1 LTPHLFEIVFAL
13 TIKKREKLPVIRSE
27 NVMDIDNRTISTS
40 LIILSTVAVFYV
52 MVVGQEFLVPLAVAL
67 MLWYVIN
74 AMSRSFT
81 KLIPW
86 SNEPN
91 WLSMLL
97 SIITIGLFMSL
108 AVDMVQTNVLEVKA
122 AIPKY
127 RENFAGLSLKVSAM
141 LPQSILEKM
150 PNMGEVIS
158 GIKPAPVIT
167 GLTDTIVA
175 MVGKVSLVLIYVA
188 FMLAEQGTFKNKIRE
203 IFPNQEKRDSIM
215 SILSHAQQDIQ
226 TYLWI
231 KTLTSGLTG
240 VVSYFV
246 LRAVGV
252 DFAIFWAFTIFM
264 LNFIPTIGSIIATFF
279 PAMLA
284 LVQFDTFIPFFV
296 VLAAVGSV
304 QLVVGNLLEP
314 KLMGNTLNVSPFV
327 VMMSLTLWGSIWGIA
342 GAFLSVPIT
351 VILLI
356 IFAHFEKT
364 RYIAVLLSGDGSLKF
379 AQQTQQKLEQLD
391 DSEANS

>member
-1 LTPHLFEIVFAL
+1 
-13 TIKKREKLPVIRSE
+13 
-27 NVMDIDNRTISTS
+27 
-40 LIILSTVAVFYV
+40 

-81 KLIPW
+81 KIIPW
-86 SNEPN
+86 TDQPN

-97 SIITIGLFMSL
+97 SIITIGLFLSL
-108 AVDMVQTNVLEVKA
+108 AVDMVQSNVLEVKA

-127 RENFAGLSLKVSAM
+127 KENFAGLSLKVSAM
-141 LPQSILEKM
+141 LPPFILDKM
-150 PNMGEVIS
+150 PNMADVIS

-175 MVGKVSLVLIYVA
+175 MVGKISLVLIYVA
-188 FMLAEQGTFKNKIRE
+188 FMLAEQGTFKSKIQE
-203 IFPNQEKRDSIM
+203 MFPDQNRRDSVM
-215 SILSHAQQDIQ
+215 SILSHVQEDIQ

-231 KTLTSGLTG
+231 KTLTSALTG

-246 LRAVGV
+246 LKAVGV
-252 DFAIFWAFTIFM
+252 DFAIFWAFTIFL
-264 LNFIPTIGSIIATFF
+264 LNFIPTIGSIIATLF

-284 LVQFDTFIPFFV
+284 LIQFDTFLPFMI
-296 VLAAVGSV
+296 VLIGVGSV
-304 QLVVGNLLEP
+304 QLVVGNMLEP

-356 IFAHFEKT
+356 IFAHFEQT

-379 AQQTQQKLEQLD
+379 ANKTQNELENID
-391 DSEANS
+391 

>member
-1 LTPHLFEIVFAL
+1 
-13 TIKKREKLPVIRSE
+13 
-27 NVMDIDNRTISTS
+27 MDINNRTISTS
-40 LIILSTVAVFYV
+40 LVILSTVAVFYV

-81 KLIPW
+81 KIIPW
-86 SNEPN
+86 TEEPN

-97 SIITIGLFMSL
+97 SIITIGLFLSL
-108 AVDMVQTNVLEVKA
+108 AIDMVQSNVLEVKA

-127 RENFAGLSLKVSAM
+127 KENFAGLSLKVSAM
-141 LPQSILEKM
+141 LPPVILERM
-150 PNMGEVIS
+150 PNMADLIS

-175 MVGKVSLVLIYVA
+175 MVGKISLVLIYVA
-188 FMLAEQGTFKNKIRE
+188 FMLAEQGTFKNKIKE
-203 IFPNQEKRDSIM
+203 MFPNQGRRDSVM
-215 SILSHAQQDIQ
+215 SILSHVQEDIQ

-231 KTLTSGLTG
+231 KTLTSALTG

-264 LNFIPTIGSIIATFF
+264 LNFIPTIGSIIATLF

-284 LVQFDTFIPFFV
+284 LIQFDTFLPFMI
-296 VLAAVGSV
+296 VLIAVGSI
-304 QLVVGNLLEP
+304 QLVVGNMLEP

-327 VMMSLTLWGSIWGIA
+327 VMLSLTLWGSIWGIA

-356 IFAHFEKT
+356 IFAHFERT

-379 AQQTQQKLEQLD
+379 AKQTQEKLEKRD
-391 DSEANS
+391 

>member
-1 LTPHLFEIVFAL
+1 
-13 TIKKREKLPVIRSE
+13 
-27 NVMDIDNRTISTS
+27 
-40 LIILSTVAVFYV
+40 

-81 KLIPW
+81 KIIPW
-86 SNEPN
+86 TDKPN

-97 SIITIGLFMSL
+97 SIITIGLFLSL
-108 AVDMVQTNVLEVKA
+108 AVDMVQSNVLEVKA

-127 RENFAGLSLKVSAM
+127 KENFAGLSLKVSAM
-141 LPQSILEKM
+141 LPPFILDKM
-150 PNMGEVIS
+150 PNMADVIS

-175 MVGKVSLVLIYVA
+175 MVGKISLVLIYVA
-188 FMLAEQGTFKNKIRE
+188 FMLAEQGTFKSKIQE
-203 IFPNQEKRDSIM
+203 MFPDQNRRDSVM
-215 SILSHAQQDIQ
+215 SILSHVQEDIQ

-231 KTLTSGLTG
+231 KTLTSALTG

-246 LRAVGV
+246 LKAVGV

-264 LNFIPTIGSIIATFF
+264 LNFIPTIGSIIATLF

-284 LVQFDTFIPFFV
+284 LIQFDTFLPFMI
-296 VLAAVGSV
+296 VLIGVGSV
-304 QLVVGNLLEP
+304 QLVVGNMLEP

-356 IFAHFEKT
+356 IFAHFEQT

-379 AQQTQQKLEQLD
+379 ANKTQNELKNID
-391 DSEANS
+391 

>member
-1 LTPHLFEIVFAL
+1 MLRSLIR
-13 TIKKREKLPVIRSE
+13 TIRRES
-27 NVMDIDNRTISTS
+27 VMDINNRTISTS
-40 LIILSTVAVFYV
+40 LVILSTVAVFYV

-81 KLIPW
+81 KIIPW
-86 SNEPN
+86 TEEPN

-97 SIITIGLFMSL
+97 SIITIGLFLSL
-108 AVDMVQTNVLEVKA
+108 AIDMVQSNVLEVKA

-127 RENFAGLSLKVSAM
+127 KENFAGLSLKVSAM
-141 LPQSILEKM
+141 LPPVILERM
-150 PNMGEVIS
+150 PNMADLIS

-175 MVGKVSLVLIYVA
+175 MVGKISLVLIYVA
-188 FMLAEQGTFKNKIRE
+188 FMLAEQGTFKNKIKE
-203 IFPNQEKRDSIM
+203 MFPNQGRRDSVM
-215 SILSHAQQDIQ
+215 SILSHVQEDIQ

-231 KTLTSGLTG
+231 KTLTSALTG

-264 LNFIPTIGSIIATFF
+264 LNFIPTIGSIIATLF

-284 LVQFDTFIPFFV
+284 LIQFDTFLPFMI
-296 VLAAVGSV
+296 VLIAVGSI
-304 QLVVGNLLEP
+304 QLVVGNMLEP

-327 VMMSLTLWGSIWGIA
+327 VMLSLTLWGSIWGIA

-356 IFAHFEKT
+356 IFAHFERT
-364 RYIAVLLSGDGSLKF
+364 RYIAVLLSGEGSLKF
-379 AQQTQQKLEQLD
+379 AKQTQEKLEKRD
-391 DSEANS
+391 

>member
-1 LTPHLFEIVFAL
+1 MNIE
-13 TIKKREKLPVIRSE
+13 
-27 NVMDIDNRTISTS
+27 NRTISTS
-40 LIILSTVAVFYV
+40 LIILSTVAIFYV

-81 KLIPW
+81 KIIPW
-86 SNEPN
+86 TDKPN

-97 SIITIGLFMSL
+97 SIITIGLFLSL
-108 AVDMVQTNVLEVKA
+108 AVDMVQSNVLEVKA

-127 RENFAGLSLKVSAM
+127 KENFAGLSLKVSAM
-141 LPQSILEKM
+141 LPPFILDKM
-150 PNMGEVIS
+150 PNMADVIS

-175 MVGKVSLVLIYVA
+175 MVGKISLVLIYVA
-188 FMLAEQGTFKNKIRE
+188 FMLAEQGTFKSKIQE
-203 IFPNQEKRDSIM
+203 MFPDQNRRDSVM
-215 SILSHAQQDIQ
+215 SILSHVQEDIQ

-231 KTLTSGLTG
+231 KTLTSALTG

-246 LRAVGV
+246 LKAVGV

-264 LNFIPTIGSIIATFF
+264 LNFIPTIGSIIATLF

-284 LVQFDTFIPFFV
+284 LIQFDTFLPFMI
-296 VLAAVGSV
+296 VLIGVGSV
-304 QLVVGNLLEP
+304 QLVVGNMLEP

-356 IFAHFEKT
+356 IFAHFEQT

-379 AQQTQQKLEQLD
+379 ANKTQNELKNID
-391 DSEANS
+391 

>member
-1 LTPHLFEIVFAL
+1 MNIE
-13 TIKKREKLPVIRSE
+13 
-27 NVMDIDNRTISTS
+27 NRTISTS

-81 KLIPW
+81 KIIPW
-86 SNEPN
+86 TDQPN

-97 SIITIGLFMSL
+97 SIITIGLFLSL
-108 AVDMVQTNVLEVKA
+108 AVDMVQSNVLEVKA

-127 RENFAGLSLKVSAM
+127 KENFAGLSLKVSAM
-141 LPQSILEKM
+141 LPPFILDKM
-150 PNMGEVIS
+150 PNMADVIS

-175 MVGKVSLVLIYVA
+175 MVGKISLVLIYVA
-188 FMLAEQGTFKNKIRE
+188 FMLAEQGTFKSKIQE
-203 IFPNQEKRDSIM
+203 MFPDQNRRDSVM
-215 SILSHAQQDIQ
+215 SILSHVQEDIQ

-231 KTLTSGLTG
+231 KTLTSALTG

-246 LRAVGV
+246 LKAVGV
-252 DFAIFWAFTIFM
+252 DFAIFWAFTIFL
-264 LNFIPTIGSIIATFF
+264 LNFIPTIGSIIATLF

-284 LVQFDTFIPFFV
+284 LIQFDTFLPFMI
-296 VLAAVGSV
+296 VLIGVGSV
-304 QLVVGNLLEP
+304 QLVVGNMLEP

-356 IFAHFEKT
+356 IFAHFEQT

-379 AQQTQQKLEQLD
+379 ANKTQNELKSID
-391 DSEANS
+391 